1 MITSDGMRLFG
12 HTNRNNNIYLP
23 DLEKMIV
30 KDVACIRVPNFSEV
44 VILSSQPGMDTST
57 VLNWAGEIATTR

>member
-1 MITSDGMRLFG
+1 M
-12 HTNRNNNIYLP
+12 P

-57 VLNWAGEIATTR
+57 VLNWAGEIAITR